1 MLTDA
6 LNTVL
11 DLCSKLQLSFY
22 LSWAESENLWY
33 SYADGQGEGEY
44 FEIKRA
50 GTSEQALE
58 RLAEKLVLFEAECL
72 ERMKNATT

>member
-44 FEIKRA
+44 LSALRKNSSYSKR
-50 GTSEQALE
+50 
-58 RLAEKLVLFEAECL
+58 
-72 ERMKNATT
+72 NAWSG